1 MTARGSKVWGWEPVR
16 WDPGDG
22 SRGARSQAGGKGKAK
37 TKKKCGKKVYFEKR
51 KICDMRRRCVV
62 WCACGEKGRAALAGF
77 CVARMELWEM
87 VAEPK

>member
-1 MTARGSKVWGWEPVR
+1 MGLGAGALGSGRWEPR
-16 WDPGDG
+16 SREPGRRQME
-22 SRGARSQAGGKGKAK
+22 SKKIISAG
-37 TKKKCGKKVYFEKR
+37 KKCILKKE
-51 KICDMRRRCVV
+51 ICDMRRRCVV

>member
-1 MTARGSKVWGWEPVR
+1 MGAEEP
-16 WDPGDG
+16 
-22 SRGARSQAGGKGKAK
+22 GARPEAKGKQK
-37 TKKKCGKKVYFEKR
+37 PKKKCGKKVYFEKE
-51 KICDMRRRCVV
+51 ICDMRRRCVV